1 MNRGARRL
9 PIFGTDDD
17 RCQFLAQLGRACQ
30 KFDIEIHGY
39 ALMEN
44 HYHLLVRAAVVDLGA
59 AMQFVGSTF
68 TQRQNAVYGLD
79 GSLFR
84 GRYRSK
90 PVLDDRQLRH
100 VLRYI
105 HRNPLEAAS
114 GPVSLG
120 LFRWTSHLAYL
131 GVVARPEWLTVSW
144 MLREHFSDNVQT
156 LRRFVHDDIDDDDLA
171 AVAVLAGPPRP
182 RTLTPI
188 DIERAVG
195 VASEPERALLRQGG
209 RGVRNHLR
217 LASVLLCRELARTS
231 TDEIAARYGFATVNA
246 AYSAI
251 SRARALEQRDASFAL
266 LLADARRRLA
276 RSDRAAA

>member
-17 RCQFLAQLGRACQ
+17 REEFLSHLGRACRR
-30 KFDIEIHGY
+30 FDVEIHGY

-44 HYHLLVRAAVVDLGA
+44 HYHLLVRSDVVELGN
-59 AMQFVGSTF
+59 AMQLVGGTF

-79 GSLFR
+79 GALFR

-90 PVLDDRQLRH
+90 PILDDRQLRQ

-105 HRNPLEAAS
+105 HRNPLEVAT
-114 GPVSLG
+114 GPVTLG

-131 GVVARPEWLTVSW
+131 GVVARPAWLTVDW
-144 MLREHFSDNVQT
+144 MLREHFAGCPAT
-156 LRRFVHDDIDDDDLA
+156 LRRFVEDDTDVNVP
-171 AVAVLAGPPRP
+171 AVAAFTSPPRP
-182 RTLTPI
+182 RTLSPT

-217 LASVLLCRELARTS
+217 LASVLLCRELADAPTN
-231 TDEIAARYGFATVNA
+231 EIATRYGFASVNTV
-246 AYSAI
+246 YSAI
-251 SRARALEQRDASFAL
+251 SRARSLEQRDTSFAL
-266 LLADARRRLA
+266 LVADARRRLA
-276 RSDRAAA
+276 RSDRHAA